1 MARLIMLFSLLPTFV
16 LFVFAVDVQNTSPR
30 DPQCVVNVNVP
41 ERSCDKT
48 SCYGADEHCV
58 RKESLQD
65 IRKELAT
72 IKSGVRSAASIK
84 QCSRRNLNDDRE
96 YGVAMACD
104 FEKKRNDTVLRVA
117 WNGALRLIHQGT
129 KGYSCRRWYFTLNG
143 KECEQ
148 PMTID
153 TQIYLTAKS
162 INRHD
167 PKYVEGYCR
176 GLAAGHVQVQW
187 NVGDCIFETTG
198 NPGDSKTGW
207 GSTSRIIVE
216 EVNVEDDSE
225 NIV

>member
-1 MARLIMLFSLLPTFV
+1 MARLVMLFSLLPAFV
-16 LFVFAVDVQNTSPR
+16 YAVDVQNTSPR

-41 ERSCDKT
+41 ERGCDQT

-58 RKESLQD
+58 KKGSLQD

-84 QCSRRNLNDDRE
+84 QCSRRNLDDDRE
-96 YGVAMACD
+96 YGVAMVCD

-117 WNGALRLIHQGT
+117 WNGALRLRHQGT

-153 TQIYLTAKS
+153 TQIYLSTKV
-162 INRHD
+162 INIHD

-176 GLAAGHVQVQW
+176 GLPAGNVQVKW
-187 NVGDCIFETTG
+187 NVGDCIIHNND